1 MLDSRRISG
10 NMLEGLMMRLDGKP
24 LYVLKIS
31 LLRMLVSE
39 DPYS

>member
-10 NMLEGLMMRLDGKP
+10 DMLEDLMMRLDGKP
-24 LYVLKIS
+24 LDVLKIS

-39 DPYS
+39 DNYS